1 MERFAMKIGVLTS
14 SRADYGIYLPLLEKL
29 KKESFFKLEIIVF
42 GSHLYSQYGLTVDSI
57 KSDGYETIHQIYS
70 FANDDSEKGISF
82 SFAETAI
89 KFAKFWSENFYD
101 LVFCLGDRFEMCAA
115 VQSSIP
121 FGVKLAHLH
130 GGETTIGAI
139 DNIYR
144 HQITLASQIHFV
156 SSETFLSR
164 VEDIIGNKKNI
175 FNVGSLSLDGFDKIN
190 LPEWTD
196 VRNLFGIPD
205 KEFILITFHPETV
218 DPNQNKIYVK
228 IIFET
233 LSKLC
238 EQFHLIITL
247 SNADTM
253 GSLYRTYTKKLKNL
267 KPKNITLVENFGK
280 YNYFSA
286 MKAAKTLVGNT
297 SSAILESAS
306 FGKYAVNVG
315 KRQLGRLRSKNIF
328 DVPFNKQLIIDAV
341 NKIVKKGLFQGE
353 NKYFKPNTAT
363 NIIKI
368 IKNNGL

>member
-70 FANDDSEKGISF
+70 FVNDDSEKGISF

-101 LVFCLGDRFEMCAA
+101 L
-115 VQSSIP
+115 
-121 FGVKLAHLH
+121 LAHLH